1 METFLQASINSLS
14 LGSVYALIALGLTLV
29 FAILRIINFAHGQLF
44 MIGAFVVL
52 YFYGEFQWMAY
63 IPALILAGLVVG
75 IIGMGIERGF
85 FARLRGQE
93 LPSMVLGLGLLLLLE
108 SMALLIFGEK
118 DQYVPIP
125 WAGAWD
131 WGLVRVQKVRVLI
144 FIVAVIFMIVLFL
157 FLQKVKAGRA
167 MRAVAQDMDASY
179 LQGINVS
186 FINTLGF
193 GVGALMAAVG
203 GGLLITV
210 TKANPFIG
218 QTYIIKAFII
228 VILGGMGSLAGSMIG
243 ALMLGIIDSFGQV
256 YWGEGAPLI
265 SYVAVIII
273 LVFRPRGL
281 MGHAA

>member
-1 METFLQASINSLS
+1 
-14 LGSVYALIALGLTLV
+14 
-29 FAILRIINFAHGQLF
+29 
-44 MIGAFVVL
+44 
-52 YFYGEFQWMAY
+52 
-63 IPALILAGLVVG
+63 
-75 IIGMGIERGF
+75 
-85 FARLRGQE
+85 
-93 LPSMVLGLGLLLLLE
+93 MVLGLGLLLLLE

-118 DQYVPIP
+118 DQYVPTP

-131 WGLVRVQKVRVLI
+131 WGLVRVQKIRVLI

>member
-1 METFLQASINSLS
+1 METFLQALINTLA
-14 LGSVYALIALGLTLV
+14 LGSVYALIAIGLTLV
-29 FAILRIINFAHGQLF
+29 FSILRIVNFAHGQLF
-44 MIGAFVVL
+44 MLGAFGVL
-52 YFYGEFQWMAY
+52 YFYGEWAIMPY
-63 IPALILAGLVVG
+63 IPALILAGIAVG
-75 IIGMGIERGF
+75 VFGFVIERGF

-93 LPSMVLGLGLLLLLE
+93 LPSLVLGLGLLLGLE
-108 SMALLIFGEK
+108 SVALLIFGEK

-131 WGLVRVQKVRVLI
+131 WGVVHVPKIRVVILV
-144 FIVAVIFMIVLFL
+144 VAVIFMILLFF

-167 MRAVAQDMDASY
+167 MRAVAQDTDASS
-179 LQGINVS
+179 LQGINVNL
-186 FINTLGF
+186 INTLGF

-203 GGLLITV
+203 GGLLVTV

-218 QTYIIKAFII
+218 QTYVIKAFII

-243 ALMLGIIDSFGQV
+243 ALALGAIDSFGQV

-265 SYVAVIII
+265 SYMAVIVI

-281 MGHAA
+281 MGHAV

>member
-1 METFLQASINSLS
+1 MDTFLQASVNSLS
-14 LGSVYALIALGLTLV
+14 LGSVYALIALGLTLI
-29 FAILRIINFAHGQLF
+29 FSILRIINFAHGQLF
-44 MIGAFVVL
+44 MLGAFGVL
-52 YFYGEFQWMAY
+52 YIYGEYDLMPFV
-63 IPALILAGLVVG
+63 PALIITGLGVG
-75 IIGMGIERGF
+75 VIGFGIERGF

-108 SMALLIFGEK
+108 SVALLVFGEK

-125 WAGAWD
+125 WRGAWD
-131 WGLVRVQKVRVLI
+131 WQVVNIPKIRLMIL
-144 FIVAVIFMIVLFL
+144 IVAVGFMIALWI

-167 MRAVAQDMDASY
+167 MRAVAQDQDACF
-179 LQGINVS
+179 LQGINVNR
-186 FINTLGF
+186 INTLGF

-203 GGLLITV
+203 GGLLVTA

-218 QTYIIKAFII
+218 QTYVIKSFII

-243 ALMLGIIDSFGQV
+243 ALILGIIDSFGQV

-265 SYVAVIII
+265 SYVAVILI
-273 LVFRPRGL
+273 LVLRPRGL